1 MTTSQSVPTTP
12 TAMDVLC
19 GAGMERFHQPG
30 NEAFL
35 SAMLK
40 YVDQYSQAASKKE
53 KMRVSKA
60 AYDEVTMAGVRF
72 LKKHPIYQYWYVA
85 DQKVGRDK
93 IGHFL
98 RQRRQKNLD
107 AENNMIVSPS
117 NRPPLG
123 SINSPILPPSLSGDI
138 ASSDV
143 NSEQTSAVD
152 CRFQLNNVEQG
163 NRESTNVALVG
174 GCLSDNFISITHR
187 HSQKLGSVCADHS
200 ESTTLVASMKTS
212 LQAEQ
217 TSRDH
222 SSRSTKSSLSGFR
235 EDNRMERAIKSDMR
249 DGRLSKPPNNNFPR
263 ALDMCSGSHFR
274 EIVIGDAPNS
284 QAFPERLGYV
294 SHPNMTGQ
302 LPSFQRDGDVDN
314 LELFDDA
321 TLSEYLD

>member
-1 MTTSQSVPTTP
+1 
-12 TAMDVLC
+12 
-19 GAGMERFHQPG
+19 MERFHQPG

-107 AENNMIVSPS
+107 AENSMNVSPS
-117 NRPPLG
+117 NPPPLG

-143 NSEQTSAVD
+143 NSEQTSALD

-163 NRESTNVALVG
+163 NRECRESTNVALVG
-174 GCLSDNFISITHR
+174 GCLSDNLISVTHR

-217 TSRDH
+217 TLRDH

-235 EDNRMERAIKSDMR
+235 EDNRMQRAIKSDMR
-249 DGRLSKPPNNNFPR
+249 DEMLSKPPNNNLPR
-263 ALDMCSGSHFR
+263 ALNMCSGSHFR

-302 LPSFQRDGDVDN
+302 LPSFQHDGDVDN